1 MIQNLL
7 ADVPGWLVSTGLV
20 TLAVL
25 AALGGHAALIAAARR
40 TDLYRELE
48 ETILR
53 STRRP
58 GRLLLVLLA
67 VLLVLPE
74 LTLPPG
80 WTGTVRHLL
89 QVALI
94 LTGAW
99 LVVGASRVFEALVEE
114 RYRADV
120 ADNLQARRIQTKVRL
135 LRRLVATVVVFLASA
150 AILMTFDPVRRLGI
164 SLFASAGVA
173 GLVVGIAAQPTLSNL
188 VAGLQLALTEPIR
201 LDDVVIVEGEWG
213 WVEEISTT
221 YVVVRV
227 WDRRRLVVPLRWFIE
242 NPFQNWTRQT
252 ADILGSVH
260 LHLDYRTPIEPL
272 RGELRRVLEEE
283 GGEWW
288 DGEVCGLQVVGTS
301 ERTIEV
307 RALMS
312 AASSPD
318 AWELRCLVRER
329 LVGWL
334 QEHHPESLPRLRA
347 ELDGGPPRSAGRPR
361 APATAGGPPSSS
373 G

>member
-1 MIQNLL
+1 MIPDLL
-7 ADVPGWLVSTGLV
+7 ANVPGWLVSTGLV

-25 AALGGHAALIAAARR
+25 AALVGHAALIAAMRR
-40 TDLYRELE
+40 TDLYRDLE
-48 ETILR
+48 ETILH

-67 VLLVLPE
+67 VLVVLPE

-80 WTGTVRHLL
+80 WDGTVRHLL
-89 QVALI
+89 QVILI

-99 LVVGASRVFEALVEE
+99 LIVGASRVFEALVEE

-120 ADNLQARRIQTKVRL
+120 ADNLRARRIQTKVRL

-173 GLVVGIAAQPTLSNL
+173 GLIVGIAAQPTLSNL

-213 WVEEISTT
+213 WVEEISMT

-272 RGELRRVLEEE
+272 RTELRRVVEEE
-283 GGEWW
+283 GTEWW
-288 DGEVCGLQVVGTS
+288 DGEVCGLQVVDTT
-301 ERTIEV
+301 ERTVEV
-307 RALMS
+307 RALVS
-312 AASSPD
+312 AATSPD

-329 LVGWL
+329 LVGWM
-334 QEHHPESLPRLRA
+334 QEHHPESLPRIRA
-347 ELDGGPPRSAGRPR
+347 EVEALAAPEPDPGRTGAYGGGS
-361 APATAGGPPSSS
+361 PPSS